1 MTTRP
6 TLVLVPGLSGRPEID
21 FPFFAPMLRRWFDVA
36 EVTFDGLVEPTL
48 EALAARVTEAVEA
61 CTTPPIVVGYSLGAL
76 AAAGTRAPVAGVVLV
91 AGWWQP
97 SPSLELFAR
106 IWATLRADESA
117 ALEEVARFALAS
129 AEGLATVPN
138 PTVPALPAD
147 ALTDALVALAA
158 HADLASVPA
167 VPAPV
172 LVVGA
177 TADALATPHQSRLVF
192 GGMPDAR
199 FAEVRSGHAVP
210 HERPAEL
217 LELVTSFAA
226 DPRRYPSGTVIPES
240 AP

>member
-1 MTTRP
+1 MTRP

-21 FPFFAPMLRRWFDVA
+21 FPFFAPMLRRWFDVT
-36 EVTFDGLVEPTL
+36 EVTFAGLAEPSLDTL
-48 EALAARVTEAVEA
+48 AERVTEAVDA
-61 CTTPPIVVGYSLGAL
+61 CATPPIVVGFSLGAL
-76 AAAGTRAPVAGVVLV
+76 AAATSRAPVAGLVLV

-97 SPSLELFAR
+97 STALQHFAR
-106 IWATLRADESA
+106 VWATLRAEHSEAVVD
-117 ALEEVARFALAS
+117 VARFALAS
-129 AEGLATVPN
+129 AEGL

-158 HADLASVPA
+158 HADLTSAPA
-167 VPAPV
+167 VSAPV

-177 TADALATPHQSRLVF
+177 SADALATPHQSRLLF
-192 GGMPDAR
+192 GAIPDAR
-199 FAEVRSGHAVP
+199 YAEVRSGHAIP